1 MENKPKSK
9 IRFSMVVRLGG
20 SYCAFMIGAG
30 YATGQEIIQYYTA
43 FGFLQSILGFIVGFI
58 LGSWT
63 SAEIMDVGYKS
74 NDIDGRSAY
83 KNLCGKYLGMFLSF
97 FIPIFMFL
105 TFVIMIAGSGATF
118 NQHFGISPWIGAGIM
133 AIVAAVI
140 VFLGLQ
146 RVVDTIGFIGPCII
160 IIAIL
165 TGFIILI
172 TNPFDIQAYETFI
185 KSDDIAMLKA
195 ADNWFMSTILYV
207 LWGIVMGL
215 PFMSAMGSRA
225 ISVKEIVWGSL
236 FGNLIFNIALALLSF
251 AMASRITEVW
261 DMSIPALAMA
271 DSIHPAF
278 GTVYSIILLIA
289 ICTTAIPLLWSVAAR
304 ITKEKTKAY
313 YIVVAVIAILGFFGG
328 QLPFEMLINYI
339 YPLIGYIGF
348 IVLACIIWKDIKW
361 LRKKFGKNKDTKDTI
376 ESKEDIS

>member
-1 MENKPKSK
+1 MENAGNKV
-9 IRFSMVVRLGG
+9 RVSMVVKLGG

-43 FGFLQSILGFIVGFI
+43 FGFLQSTLGFIVGFI

-63 SAEIMDVGYKS
+63 AGEVMDVGFKS
-74 NDIDGRSAY
+74 NDIDGRSSY
-83 KNLCGKYLGMFLSF
+83 RNLCGKYLGAFLSF

-105 TFVIMIAGSGATF
+105 TFVIMVAGSGATF
-118 NQHFGISPWIGAGIM
+118 NQQFGISPWVGAGIM
-133 AIVAAVI
+133 AVLAAAI

-160 IIAIL
+160 AISIITGIVIL
-165 TGFIILI
+165 S
-172 TNPFDIQAYETFI
+172 TNPFDIQAYDAFI

-225 ISVKEIVWGSL
+225 QNIKEIVWGTI

-251 AMASRITEVW
+251 AMASRITDVW

-278 GTVYSIILLIA
+278 GMVYSVLLVAA
-289 ICTTAIPLLWSVAAR
+289 IFTTAVPLLWSVCAR
-304 ITKEKTKAY
+304 ITKEKTKPY
-313 YIVVAVIAILGFFGG
+313 YISIVVIAVLGFFGG

-348 IVLACIIWKDIKW
+348 IVLACILWKDFKW
-361 LRKKFGKNKDTKDTI
+361 LRQKFGKTPLPEDLEKQKDQA
-376 ESKEDIS
+376 